1 MSLLSTVVTTLLILL
16 AFISLFFLFFTVAQ
30 QTAAVVE
37 RFGKFVRIG
46 NPGLNVKIPWIDWVA
61 GRMNLRVQQLDVKV
75 ETKTED
81 NVFIQIVASVQYYVL
96 PDKVAVAYYKL
107 NDPERQITSYVFDVV
122 RAQVPNIKLDDVFSK
137 KDDIAVAIKHQLSQ
151 VMDDFGYGI
160 VQALVTDI
168 DPDAKVKAAMNEINA
183 AQRLR
188 VAANE
193 KGEAEK
199 ILRVKH
205 AEAERESAALAGK
218 GIAEQRMAIV
228 DGLSESVDLFQKSV
242 PGSTP
247 QDVMTL
253 VLMTQYF
260 DALKDIGANSKNST
274 ILIPHSPGTLNDL
287 AAQMRDA
294 LVTANQVT
302 HAHNQTKEAAP
313 LPKHA

>member
-1 MSLLSTVVTTLLILL
+1 MFLSLVVIFGGVFVIL
-16 AFISLFFLFFTVAQ
+16 SLFFTFYTVGQ
-30 QTAAVVE
+30 QTAALVE

-46 NPGLNVKIPWIDWVA
+46 LPGLNLKIPWIEGIA
-61 GRMNLRVQQLDVKV
+61 GRINLRVQQLDVKV
-75 ETKTED
+75 ETKSED
-81 NVFIQIVASVQYYVL
+81 NVFVHVVVSVQYHVL
-96 PDKVAVAYYKL
+96 PDKIAIAFYRL

-122 RAQVPNIKLDDVFSK
+122 RAQVPQIKLDDVFSK
-137 KDDIAVAIKHQLSQ
+137 KDEIAVAIKEQLSQ

-168 DPDAKVKAAMNEINA
+168 DPDPKVKAAMNEINS

-188 VAANE
+188 VAALE
-193 KGEAEK
+193 KGEADK
-199 ILRVKH
+199 IIKIKA
-205 AEAERESAALAGK
+205 AEADRESAALAGK

-242 PGSTP
+242 PGSTA

-274 ILIPHSPGTLNDL
+274 ILIPHTPGTLNDL

-294 LVTANQVT
+294 LISARQVPE
-302 HAHNQTKEAAP
+302 AGYVKESS
-313 LPKHA
+313 